1 MTNMTNMTKL
11 TSRRRTSR
19 IVLAG
24 VAMLVTLLLAA
35 CLTSGQDA
43 VLRELNSDRRAHGLS
58 SLPAHGTLNSKAQA
72 WAQKMA
78 REGRLSHSNLASG
91 APRCWRR
98 LGENVG
104 YGSSAAS
111 VQDAFM
117 RSSGHRT
124 NVLGRWTD
132 VGVGYAKAGS
142 RVYVV
147 QVFMVRC

>member
-1 MTNMTNMTKL
+1 MTNMTNVTKRSL
-11 TSRRRTSR
+11 RRPTSR

-24 VAMLVTLLLAA
+24 VAVLVALLLAA

-43 VLRELNSDRRAHGLS
+43 VLRELNSDRRAHGLA
-58 SLPAHGTLNSKAQA
+58 SLPAHGTLTAKAQA
-72 WAQKMA
+72 WAEKMA

-91 APRCWRR
+91 APRCWQR

-104 YGSSAAS
+104 YGSSAAA

-117 RSSGHRT
+117 RSSGHRA

-132 VGVGYAKAGS
+132 VGVGYAKAGN